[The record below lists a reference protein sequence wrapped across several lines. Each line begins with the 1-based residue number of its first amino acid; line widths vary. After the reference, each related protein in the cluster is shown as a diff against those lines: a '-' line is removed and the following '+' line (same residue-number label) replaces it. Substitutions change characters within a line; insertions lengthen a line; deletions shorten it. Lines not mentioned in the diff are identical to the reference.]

1 VNYSKLTQ
9 DYFDA
14 AEALAG
20 TLADPGA
27 CRGAAGSR
35 AHGTWVQFDVQ
46 FTRQGAQ
53 QQERAPTIQSVRF
66 LAYACPHI
74 IAAAAWIT
82 EQSVGVN
89 ARAALPESVSD
100 LRERFSIPV
109 EKLGRLLIVED
120 AWIAAIKA
128 CLGSAAR

>member
-20 TLADPGA
+20 TLAGPNA
-27 CRGAAGSR
+27 CRGAAGGR

-46 FTRQGAQ
+46 LQESAQ
-53 QQERAPTIQSVRF
+53 TIRAARF

-82 EQSVGVN
+82 EQSVGMN
-89 ARAALPESVSD
+89 ARAALPESVSG

>member
-9 DYFDA
+9 DYFDRA
-14 AEALAG
+14 AALAG
-20 TLADPGA
+20 TLAGPG
-27 CRGAAGSR
+27 RGAAGNR

-46 FTRQGAQ
+46 LQESAQ
-53 QQERAPTIQSVRF
+53 TIQATRF

-74 IAAAAWIT
+74 IAVAAWIT
-82 EQSVGVN
+82 EQSVGMK
-89 ARAALPESVSD
+89 ARAALPESVSG

>member
-9 DYFDA
+9 DYFDGA
-14 AEALAG
+14 DALAG
-20 TLADPGA
+20 TLAGPGA

-46 FTRQGAQ
+46 L
-53 QQERAPTIQSVRF
+53 QESAPTIQAARF

-82 EQSVGVN
+82 EQSVGMN
-89 ARAALPESVSD
+89 ARAALPDSVSG

>member
-20 TLADPGA
+20 TLAGPGA
-27 CRGAAGSR
+27 CRGAAGNR

-46 FTRQGAQ
+46 LQGSA
-53 QQERAPTIQSVRF
+53 RTIQAARF

-82 EQSVGVN
+82 EQSVGMN
-89 ARAALPESVSD
+89 ARAALPESVSG

-120 AWIAAIKA
+120 AWLAAIKA

>member
-14 AEALAG
+14 AEAWAG
-20 TLADPGA
+20 TLAAPGA

-46 FTRQGAQ
+46 LAPPSAQ
-53 QQERAPTIQSVRF
+53 QQERAPTIQAARF
-66 LAYACPHI
+66 LAYSCPHI

-82 EQSVGVN
+82 EQSVGTN
-89 ARAALPESVSD
+89 ASAALPETVAG